1 MVLLLLLL
9 LTYIEVATLESSF
22 LCSFVVL
29 GQLACLR
36 GLGFRDLVSLMWVD
50 DIPSFLY
57 SFLSPPY
64 LVRRC
69 VIGVYEV

>member
-1 MVLLLLLL
+1 MFICGVG
-9 LTYIEVATLESSF
+9 S
-22 LCSFVVL
+22 
-29 GQLACLR
+29 ACLFER
-36 GLGFRDLVSLMWVD
+36 FRDLVSLMWVD